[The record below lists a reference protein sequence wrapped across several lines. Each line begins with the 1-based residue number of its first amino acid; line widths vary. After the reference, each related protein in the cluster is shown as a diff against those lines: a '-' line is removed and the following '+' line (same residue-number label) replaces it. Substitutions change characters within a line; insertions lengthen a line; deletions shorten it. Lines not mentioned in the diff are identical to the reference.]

1 MNVRLFL
8 TLSSVI
14 LLAWLT
20 TSYFSS
26 VPVEGT
32 LSQKPVQ
39 DDSNEVAAFIS
50 SDDTLV
56 TAH

>member
-8 TLSSVI
+8 TLSSVV
-14 LLAWLT
+14 LLGWLT

-39 DDSNEVAAFIS
+39 EDSSEVAFITT
-50 SDDTLV
+50 DDTLV
-56 TAH
+56 ATH